1 MMTEENFCSNQV
13 VFDTRAHPA
22 FYPGNHLA
30 QPSYNLAN
38 EKRRVTYRWC
48 SRLAASGLPGS
59 DQAGDYLYGKYI
71 KNLSVSV
78 IQQSG
83 RIILYFLSFLERS
96 EKTIYTLTRQDISA
110 FVEYEQGRGLKTQS
124 VVNHLRIVH
133 AFIFFLID
141 HGILPHT
148 IMQRKI
154 RIKLPD
160 VLPRAIPAED
170 IDLLLEAITTVRDR
184 ALILLLL
191 RTGMRIGELLGVKV
205 DDIIMSERKILIY
218 IGEKN
223 FKGRA
228 VYYSE
233 DAEQALHQ
241 WLKLRS
247 NDSAHLF
254 PGKSGRP
261 SISYVTAWGAMRKTL
276 ERAGLSEK
284 GYSLHNLRHSFAT
297 DMLNAGM
304 RIEVL
309 QQLLGH
315 QEIEMTMRYAR
326 VTDRTREHEYFK
338 AMDRIEQGDHHE
350 PCRVNTQLQKVFEKK
365 KLLRSKRK

>member
-1 MMTEENFCSNQV
+1 MTEEDFCSNKV
-13 VFDTRAHPA
+13 VFDTEAHPV
-22 FYPGNHLA
+22 FYSENHLA
-30 QPSYNLAN
+30 PPNYSLAN
-38 EKRRVTYRWC
+38 EKRRVTYLWC

-59 DQAGDYLYGKYI
+59 DQAGEYLYGKYI

-83 RIILYFLSFLERS
+83 RIILYFLGFLERS
-96 EKTIYTLTRQDISA
+96 GTTIYTLTRQDISA
-110 FVEYEQGRGLKTQS
+110 FVEYEQGRGLKMQS

-133 AFIFFLID
+133 AFIFYLID

-160 VLPRAIPAED
+160 VIPRAIPAED
-170 IDLLLEAITTVRDR
+170 IQLLLEAITTVRDR

-191 RTGMRIGELLGVKV
+191 RTGMRIGELLSVTV

-233 DAEQALHQ
+233 DAEQALQQ
-241 WLKLRS
+241 WLKQRS
-247 NDSAHLF
+247 TDSAHIF
-254 PGKSGRP
+254 PGRSGRP
-261 SISYVTAWGAMRKTL
+261 SITYVTAWNAMRNIL
-276 ERAGLSEK
+276 ERAGLSDK
-284 GYSLHNLRHSFAT
+284 GYSLHNLRHTFAT

-326 VTDRTREHEYFK
+326 VTDRTREQEYFK

-350 PCRVNTQLQKVFEKK
+350 PCRVNTQLQKVFEEK